1 MRATEAL
8 AHGHRE
14 WRTFTTGAISR
25 PAFPHPCIRSM
36 VSLDR
41 YYAECVIG
49 GLGSFIISV
58 HQAEDF
64 ASRSERPHPGMERPA
79 SRCHW
84 PINWLEEERL
94 RPSSRSGISGIN
106 ALASFASDPEWVRTG
121 GARPSWNQ
129 WRIFN
134 VLAATL
140 GRLRVV
146 PAIMSN
152 FEVMW

>member
-1 MRATEAL
+1 MRVLFNEVPLRRRSRVSVRATEAL

-41 YYAECVIG
+41 YCAECVIG
-49 GLGSFIISV
+49 GPGFFMISV

-64 ASRSERPHPGMERPA
+64 ASRSERPHAGMERPA
-79 SRCHW
+79 SHCHW

-94 RPSSRSGISGIN
+94 RPSF
-106 ALASFASDPEWVRTG
+106 LDPASPASTR
-121 GARPSWNQ
+121 
-129 WRIFN
+129 
-134 VLAATL
+134 
-140 GRLRVV
+140 
-146 PAIMSN
+146 
-152 FEVMW
+152 